1 MKLRHGGSHKQIKD
15 GGCIATFPLI
25 SAIGNQTFA
34 LFTHCHMAT
43 LPHGMTSDLN
53 FFPLAWCGSIWVCLI
68 VKSLMYRVRLS
79 PFVLLLLLCL
89 CLKHDGSK
97 YL

>member
-1 MKLRHGGSHKQIKD
+1 MEKGTPTS
-15 GGCIATFPLI
+15 
-25 SAIGNQTFA
+25 NFA
-34 LFTHCHMAT
+34 LNLCNWESNFCLIYT
-43 LPHGMTSDLN
+43 LPHGMLSDLN
-53 FFPLAWCGSIWVCLI
+53 FFPLAWCRSIWVCLI

-89 CLKHDGSK
+89 RLKHDGSK